1 MLSKCANPGCS
12 KHFLY
17 LHEGKLFRMET
28 EIGGDKGPSF
38 DADDSPIRKHRHLEF
53 FWLCAECAAR
63 MTVHRHGQVV
73 RVGPLP
79 RKTAAA

>member
-28 EIGGDKGPSF
+28 GSNGRDKPSS
-38 DADDSPIRKHRHLEF
+38 DADAPIRRHLEF
-53 FWLCAECAAR
+53 FWLCDDCAR
-63 MTVHRHGQVV
+63 HLTVLRDSNGV
-73 RVGPLP
+73 RVQPVA
-79 RKTAAA
+79 RKEAA